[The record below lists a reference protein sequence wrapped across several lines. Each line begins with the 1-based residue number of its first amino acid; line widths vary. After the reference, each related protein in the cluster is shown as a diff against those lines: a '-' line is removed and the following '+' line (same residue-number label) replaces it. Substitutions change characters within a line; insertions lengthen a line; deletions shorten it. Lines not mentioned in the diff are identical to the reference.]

1 MRTLPSF
8 TTTRTLRLLAAP
20 LVVAAGVAVAPAVT
34 TADGETPITCGTVVT
49 ADVRLRADLVD
60 CAGAGLVIGA
70 PGITVDLAGH
80 VIDGTGSATGI
91 DNSAGHD
98 DIRITRGT
106 VRDFQ
111 FGIHLFETSGA
122 RVDRLTVESNII
134 GAIIERSTA
143 TELDRVTATSSD
155 GMGIEI
161 TFSEGITVRRSTVAA
176 NGLYGI
182 FDIASIGSR
191 YERNTITGNA
201 GSGLALWQSDQ
212 VVVERN
218 HAAGNDTHGID
229 LTGVASA
236 VVERNEAIANGEHG
250 IFIDQPGTTVVR
262 NRAIANQGIG
272 IAAPAGTID
281 GGRNTAT
288 GNLGGDCTS
297 VACR

>member
-49 ADVRLRADLVD
+49 TDVRLRADLVD
-60 CAGAGLVIGA
+60 CVGAGLVIGA

-80 VIDGTGSATGI
+80 VIDGTGSAAGI

-98 DIRITRGT
+98 DVRITRGT

-111 FGIHLFETSGA
+111 FGIHLFETTGA
-122 RVDRLTVESNII
+122 RVDRLTVESNML
-134 GAIIERSTA
+134 GAIIGRSAA
-143 TELDRVTATSSD
+143 TELDRIVATSND
-155 GMGIEI
+155 GNGIEI
-161 TFSEGITVRRSTVAA
+161 TFSEGITVRRSTAAA

-182 FDIASIGSR
+182 FDIGSIDSR

-201 GSGLALWQSDQ
+201 GSGLALWQSDL

-218 HAAGNDTHGID
+218 HAAGNSAHGID
-229 LTGVASA
+229 LTGVDTAI
-236 VVERNEAIANGEHG
+236 VDRNDAIANGEHG
-250 IFIDQPGTTVVR
+250 IFIDEPGTTVAR
-262 NRAIANQGIG
+262 NRAVANQGVG
-272 IAAPAGTID
+272 VATPAGTID

-288 GNLGGDCTS
+288 GNLGGDCTG
-297 VACR
+297 VVCR